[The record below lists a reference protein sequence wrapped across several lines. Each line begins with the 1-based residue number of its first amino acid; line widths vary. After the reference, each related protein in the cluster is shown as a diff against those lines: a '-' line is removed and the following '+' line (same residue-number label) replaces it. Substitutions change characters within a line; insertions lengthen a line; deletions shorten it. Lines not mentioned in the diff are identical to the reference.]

1 MNNSKFILKFYE
13 VELVT
18 RKKNLYENS
27 QVSNSKRD
35 VILRYSVL

>member
-1 MNNSKFILKFYE
+1 MFYE

-18 RKKNLYENS
+18 RKKNLYNNS

-35 VILRYSVL
+35 VILHN